1 MDNVIK
7 ITTVVCLILMVIGLL
22 ILLWC
27 DYNLKKIAENLR
39 RLDIEGKYRTK
50 SHEIIFRWRLLRLS
64 YGCDDSYVENWYKEL
79 LKPFKQEREEFTHI
93 SDVWKYKTDYEMIT
107 AYIEDNK
114 VLMDKIEKEM
124 IKEGSWPLGD
134 GLWD

>member
-1 MDNVIK
+1 MAIK
-7 ITTVVCLILMVIGLL
+7 IITIVCLAVIVIGL
-22 ILLWC
+22 IMLWWC
-27 DYNLKKIAENLR
+27 HYNLKKIEENLR

-50 SHEIIFRWRLLRLS
+50 SQEIIFRWQILRL
-64 YGCDDSYVENWYKEL
+64 YQGCNDSYVENWYKEL
-79 LKPFKQEREEFTHI
+79 LKPFTQKREKFTHI
-93 SDVWKYKTDYEMIT
+93 SDVWKNKTDYEMIT

-134 GLWD
+134 GLWN

>member
-39 RLDIEGKYRTK
+39 RLDIEGEYRTK
-50 SHEIIFRWRLLRLS
+50 SHEIIFRWRLLRLH

-93 SDVWKYKTDYEMIT
+93 SDVWKHKTDYEMIT